1 MKKFG
6 LLIFIILSLFINV
19 SIHSQTTLE
28 KTDRSWNETSL
39 SAVEL
44 SSFSASVNGSTV
56 KLNWKTE
63 SETNNSGF
71 EIERTSPRPSLYQ
84 GEGGEAGRGWETM
97 GFVNG
102 NGRSK
107 SPKYY
112 SFEDRNSGSGKY
124 LYRLKQINNDGQFEY
139 SKTIEVDLGAPKAF
153 DLGQNYPNPFNPT
166 TTITYKLPQ
175 ASSVKL
181 IIYNLLGQEIEVLV
195 DGYKEIGVH
204 SVEFDASELKSGL
217 YIYKIQASGY
227 IQTRKMT
234 LIK

>member
-6 LLIFIILSLFINV
+6 LLIFIILSLFINAN
-19 SIHSQTTLE
+19 IYTQTTLE
-28 KTDRSWNETSL
+28 KTDKSWNETSL

-44 SSFSASVNGSTV
+44 SSFTASVIGTTV
-56 KLNWKTE
+56 KLYWKTE
-63 SETNNSGF
+63 SETHNMGF
-71 EIERTSPRPSLYQ
+71 EVERAPGIKGQSSSV
-84 GEGGEAGRGWETM
+84 WETM

-102 NGRSK
+102 NGK
-107 SPKYY
+107 SGTPKYY
-112 SFEDRNSGSGKY
+112 SFEDRNSGSSKY

-139 SKTIEVDLGAPKAF
+139 SRTIEVDLGAPKEF

-181 IIYNLLGQEIEVLV
+181 IVYNLLGQEIEVLV
-195 DGYKEIGVH
+195 DGYKEAGVH
-204 SVEFDASELKSGL
+204 SVQFDASELKSGL
-217 YIYKIQASGY
+217 YIYKIQAGGN

>member
-28 KTDRSWNETSL
+28 KTDKSWNETSP

-44 SSFSASVNGSTV
+44 SSFTASVNGSTV
-56 KLNWKTE
+56 KLKWKTE
-63 SETNNSGF
+63 SEANNTGF
-71 EIERTSPRPSLYQ
+71 EIERAVYAKDRLSND
-84 GEGGEAGRGWETM
+84 WETM

-102 NGRSK
+102 SGTSK

-112 SFEDRNSGSGKY
+112 SFEDRNSRSGKY

-139 SKTIEVDLGAPKAF
+139 SKTIEVDLGAPRAF

-195 DGYKEIGVH
+195 DGYKEAGVH